1 METTDQIRAMND
13 AELLASVRNG
23 DEQAFRVLAER
34 YSGLTESAVRRFAP
48 SFSGTEGD
56 AAWGEDDLRQCA
68 VLALYRAAV
77 TYDPEGKG
85 KEVRFGL
92 YAKVCVNNA
101 LISEVRKVRAEARR
115 RDVRRE
121 KRKETRRAAD
131 PLEALV
137 SSEGVSGLVDSIR
150 RILSPFEREVFERTI
165 AGMSVEQIAE
175 LLGKDRKSV
184 SNALYR
190 MKVKIKGLLR
200 NQN

>member
-92 YAKVCVNNA
+92 YAKICVNNA

-115 RDVRRE
+115 RDVRRAGHAAPL
-121 KRKETRRAAD
+121 RVRRERPQVAR
-131 PLEALV
+131 
-137 SSEGVSGLVDSIR
+137 IR
-150 RILSPFEREVFERTI
+150 RPKFLKEVFERTI

-200 NQN
+200 NQI